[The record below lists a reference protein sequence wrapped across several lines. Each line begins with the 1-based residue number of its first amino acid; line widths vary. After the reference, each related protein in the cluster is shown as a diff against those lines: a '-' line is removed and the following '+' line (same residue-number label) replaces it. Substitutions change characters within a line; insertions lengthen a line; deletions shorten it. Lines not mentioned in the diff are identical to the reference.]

1 MNPIEAYIKKGY
13 EVMNAL
19 IEYADITTEEYPTVS
34 IQLKL
39 PRGSV
44 IYGGYSFA
52 KRVNGDFKLDGWEKG
67 MTAILRIMEVAG
79 VDHWNK
85 LKGSA
90 IRAILK
96 DDRIYAI
103 AHFLEDKV
111 MDYRLAPFQEKTSL

>member
-1 MNPIEAYIKKGY
+1 MNPIEEYIKKGY

-19 IEYADITTEEYPTVS
+19 IENADITTEEYPTVN

-44 IYGGYSFA
+44 IFGGYAFA
-52 KRVNGDFKLDGWEKG
+52 KRVVGDFKLDGWEKG
-67 MTAILRIMEVAG
+67 MTAIFRIMEVAG

-85 LKGSA
+85 LNGSPV
-90 IRAILK
+90 RAILK

-111 MDYRLAPFQEKTSL
+111 MDYRLTPFQENA